1 VTEALWKGTAV
12 VASNVG
18 GLPLQIED
26 GRNGFLLEPNDT
38 EGFADRIIHLLKNPK
53 EKESIGEQARETVRQ
68 KFLIPRLLSDYLWML
83 NAIMNGKA

>member
-1 VTEALWKGTAV
+1 VTEALWKGTPV
-12 VASNVG
+12 VASNAG

-26 GRNGFLLEPNDT
+26 ARNGFLLEPNDT

-53 EKESIGEQARETVRQ
+53 EKESIGHQARETVRQ

-83 NAIMNGKA
+83 NAIMK